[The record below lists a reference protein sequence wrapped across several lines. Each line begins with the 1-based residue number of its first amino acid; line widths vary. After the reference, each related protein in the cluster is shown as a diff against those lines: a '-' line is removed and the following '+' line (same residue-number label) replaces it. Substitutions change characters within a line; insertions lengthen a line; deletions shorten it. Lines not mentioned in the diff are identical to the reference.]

1 VSTNFWVDHGI
12 AAQSIL
18 LGARENGLAGCMIAT
33 INRKRIRKIFDLDE
47 RYEILLVIALGEPRE
62 TVVIDV
68 VPSDGDI
75 RYWRDEKNVHHV
87 PKRGL
92 KGENSMLEIGKG
104 ADIVKKVG
112 GINTREDALTLFKTK
127 MDTTHLARI
136 EKIQTDAALLKIANA
151 AVMCRPDS
159 IFINT
164 GSDEDRQFIRDLA
177 LKKGEE
183 KSLAMAQHTIHYD
196 LKEEQGRIVDRTFY
210 IANEGEKISSLAN
223 QLGRTEAQG
232 TVSEKMG
239 GIMKGKIM
247 VAGFYIRGPV
257 GSPVSNPAIEITS
270 SAYVCHSAEI
280 LYRNCY
286 DVFDNEVIQVGH
298 FYTNIHSEGLNRPED
313 LPNARVFMDR
323 SHRTTYS
330 FNCTY
335 AGNTLLLKKGN
346 HRFSVDKAVYENRG
360 NELSEHMFITGI
372 EGPGGRITWVTGAAP
387 SGCGKTTTAMA
398 GDQFVGDDLA
408 QMWRAPDGT
417 IRSVNPECGIF
428 GIVADVN
435 REGDPLLMN
444 CLRHPGT
451 EVIWSNVLID
461 ENGVPHW
468 TGNGETQPE
477 KGFNFQGEW
486 HQGMTDENGEPVL
499 IAHPNARCT
508 LASKALSI
516 YSDLAESSSGV
527 ETRIITYSGR
537 DSDTMPPVWVAKTTD
552 EGVAI
557 GACIVSAAT
566 ATEVGASGVKRAP
579 WANAPFIPGS
589 LADYMDSQFKFF
601 NHPDISKKKQPLLA
615 GLNYFL
621 THEAR
626 GGTGKKLL
634 GEKRDV
640 KVWLSWVERLVHKE
654 VGVID
659 TPIGYLPLYDD
670 LKQLFGKIIDKVYP
684 ETLYEKQFSI
694 YTEKII
700 ARIDLQTE
708 AYGKDPD
715 IPQALYRVLEAQRKG
730 LVALKE
736 KYGPI
741 VSPNRLVSGTPDD
754 VA

>member
-1 VSTNFWVDHGI
+1 
-12 AAQSIL
+12 
-18 LGARENGLAGCMIAT
+18 
-33 INRKRIRKIFDLDE
+33 
-47 RYEILLVIALGEPRE
+47 
-62 TVVIDV
+62 
-68 VPSDGDI
+68 
-75 RYWRDEKNVHHV
+75 
-87 PKRGL
+87 
-92 KGENSMLEIGKG
+92 MLEIGKG
-104 ADIVKKVG
+104 VDIVTKVG
-112 GINTREDALTLFKTK
+112 GIQTREDALSFFETK
-127 MDTTHLARI
+127 MDANHLPRI
-136 EKIQTDAALLKIANA
+136 EKIQTNAALLKIANA
-151 AVMCRPDS
+151 AAMCRPDR

-164 GSDEDRQFIRDLA
+164 GSEEDRQFIRDLA

-183 KSLAMAQHTIHYD
+183 KPLAMEGHTIHFD
-196 LKEEQGRIVDRTFY
+196 LKEEQGRIIDRTFY

-223 QLGRTEAQG
+223 KLDRSEALD
-232 TVSEKMG
+232 TVAERMS
-239 GIMKGKIM
+239 GIMEGMIM
-247 VAGFYIRGPV
+247 VVGFYIRGPV
-257 GSPVSNPAIEITS
+257 GAPVSNPALEITS
-270 SAYVCHSAEI
+270 SAYVSHSAEI

-286 DVFDNEVIQVGH
+286 AAFDNEVKQVGH
-298 FYTNIHSEGLNRPED
+298 FYTNIHSEGRNRPED
-313 LPNARVFMDR
+313 LPNARVLMDR

-372 EGPGGRITWVTGAAP
+372 EGPGGRVTWATGAAP

-398 GDQFVGDDLA
+398 GDHFVGDDLA

-417 IRSVNPECGIF
+417 IRSINPECGIF

-435 REGDPLLMN
+435 REGDPLLMD
-444 CLRHPGT
+444 CLRNPGK

-468 TGNGETQPE
+468 TGNGEPHPD
-477 KGFNFQGEW
+477 KGVNYQGEW
-486 HQGMTDENGEPVL
+486 HSGMTDENGAPVL
-499 IAHPNARCT
+499 ISHPNSRCT
-508 LASKALSI
+508 ISSTALPI

-537 DSDTMPPVWVAKTTD
+537 DSDTMPPVWVAKTPD
-552 EGVAI
+552 EGVTI

-566 ATEVGASGVKRAP
+566 ATEVGATGVRRSP

-589 LADYMDSQFKFF
+589 LADYMEAQFEFF
-601 NHPDISKKKQPLLA
+601 NHPDISKEKRPVMA

-640 KVWLSWVERLVHKE
+640 KVWLSWLERLAHGE
-654 VGVID
+654 VDVID
-659 TPIGYLPLYDD
+659 TPIGYLPRYED

-684 ETLYEKQFSI
+684 ETLYEKQFSL
-694 YTEKII
+694 YVDHII
-700 ARIDLQTE
+700 ARVDLQTE

-715 IPQALYRVLEAQRKG
+715 TPQALYRVLEVQRKG
-730 LVALKE
+730 LMALKE

-741 VSPNRLVSGTPDD
+741 VSPDRLIGGTPDD